1 MNMLKIISVTAV
13 FALLL
18 TVPVGVFA
26 QQDDEGF
33 VQAVSD
39 DVSIRIGGTFQPRV
53 TYASD
58 LNAVGDRYDR
68 VGFGIRRLRL
78 RVTANFGERL
88 GVFFQME
95 GAGATLIWQDLRG
108 DIRLDDHLTLR
119 VGRFVGAQ
127 PRAYARTSHAYIDAI
142 DRPAISDMWARMT
155 IGGDGRD
162 YGVEA
167 LWNTPKW
174 ELRGFLHNGY
184 NRWNYSTGISRDPA
198 TGGIETEGFA
208 VSAAATH
215 WPDGRDRLEVGAYAS
230 VSTAKNELT
239 QIANIGRNYV
249 AYSAHAYW
257 GPMAGDQPF
266 RLKTDI
272 IGISYQEVAPWD
284 VENYIGASL
293 FSGILVAPHI
303 ELFAM
308 GEYWHGDGGGQ
319 NGTNQVFATIGG
331 TYSLSALLGRPFVH
345 NRIMLAYS
353 IRSMEADTIDLD
365 EPAHVVMMQMQFYF

>member
-1 MNMLKIISVTAV
+1 MLRILFVTV
-13 FALLL
+13 GFVLLL
-18 TVPVGVFA
+18 TAPERVSA
-26 QQDDEGF
+26 QQDGEGF
-33 VQAVSD
+33 VRAVSD

-58 LNAVGDRYDR
+58 IDAAGERHDRA
-68 VGFGIRRLRL
+68 GFGIRRMRL
-78 RVTANFGERL
+78 RISADFGERL
-88 GVFFQME
+88 GLFLQME
-95 GAGATLIWQDLRG
+95 GSGATVTWLDLRG
-108 DIRLDDHLTLR
+108 EYRVDERLTLR
-119 VGRFVGAQ
+119 TGRLVGAQ
-127 PRAYARTSHAYIDAI
+127 PRAYARTSHANIDAI

-155 IGGDGRD
+155 IGCVGRD
-162 YGVEA
+162 YGIEA
-167 LWNTPKW
+167 LWSTPSW

-184 NRWNYSTGISRDPA
+184 NRWNYSAGISRDPA
-198 TGGIETEGFA
+198 TGGIETDGFA
-208 VSAAATH
+208 FSAAATH

-239 QIANIGRNYV
+239 EIAQIGRNYV
-249 AYSAHAYW
+249 SYSAHAYW
-257 GPMAGDQPF
+257 GPLAGDQTI

-284 VENYIGASL
+284 IENYIGASL
-293 FSGILVAPHI
+293 FSGFLVAPHI

-319 NGTNQVFATIGG
+319 NGTSQVFATVGG
-331 TYSLSALLGRPFVH
+331 SWSLSALLGRPFVH

-353 IRSMEADTIDLD
+353 LRSMETDSVDFD